1 LSIREVYHKLVD
13 KCYNGNILDLSN
25 SKLMSYL
32 VRRDYNSQTPH
43 HLLNIPAHQIQST
56 DTRINASPSDLMGAK
71 SGVSLIDTMIR
82 QIEIQGTIHPYVKR
96 MVYSFVRDIVLGK
109 LTDNKSIFDEY
120 YFQKLLN

>member
-1 LSIREVYHKLVD
+1 
-13 KCYNGNILDLSN
+13 
-25 SKLMSYL
+25 
-32 VRRDYNSQTPH
+32 
-43 HLLNIPAHQIQST
+43 
-56 DTRINASPSDLMGAK
+56 MGAK